1 MKHYKGFPYIKV
13 GHFYKLQF
21 KDAKAIAYCAYEDKF
36 IIKSGSTAAFDCPDV
51 NEYDPNH
58 CQERIACDL
67 RDRMCIANCIGQFTD
82 GVLFVNADY
91 DKANPYEAAQ
101 ILTSL
106 DNVDPPKLWVN
117 IFD

>member
-51 NEYDPNH
+51 NEYN
-58 CQERIACDL
+58 QTIAKSELLVTWEIECVLQTALDSL
-67 RDRMCIANCIGQFTD
+67 RMGFYSST
-82 GVLFVNADY
+82 
-91 DKANPYEAAQ
+91 
-101 ILTSL
+101 LTTTKQTL
-106 DNVDPPKLWVN
+106 MKPHKFLQAL
-117 IFD
+117 IM